1 MMLVIEMNS
10 YTKFAHLYDSLMHS
24 DVDYEKWA
32 DYIENLFDKYEKTPN
47 LVCDLACGTGN
58 ITLPLSRRGY
68 EMIGVDRSFDM
79 LSIAREKA
87 QDSGL
92 DAMFL
97 EQDLKNLD
105 LYGSCDAFLCMID
118 GFNYILNPE
127 SLYKIAKRIKTCFLE
142 PDGIFI
148 FDLSSAYKLGNYI
161 GNNTFVHDG
170 DDVFYVW
177 ENKYYK
183 NTKMCEMYLNFFV
196 KSKKGYQRFGERHLQ
211 HAYTEDEIRK
221 IFRCAGFSQ
230 VDSYSPL
237 TFDKPKPDDMRIVFV
252 AR

>member
-1 MMLVIEMNS
+1 MNS
-10 YTKFAHLYDSLMHS
+10 YTKFAHLYDSLMNS

-32 DYIENLFDKYEKTPN
+32 DYIENLFDKYEKHPN

-87 QDSGL
+87 QDMGL

-97 EQDLKNLD
+97 QQDLKNLD

-118 GFNYILNPE
+118 GFNYILNPNT
-127 SLYKIAKRIKTCFLE
+127 LYKIAKRIKTCFLE
-142 PDGIFI
+142 PDGIFV
-148 FDLSSAYKLGNYI
+148 FDLSSRYKLCNFI

-170 DDVFYVW
+170 DDIFYAW
-177 ENKYYK
+177 ENKYYE

-196 KSKKGYQRFGERHLQ
+196 KSGKGYQRFGERHLQ
-211 HAYTEDEIRK
+211 HAYTEDEIKK
-221 IFRCAGFSQ
+221 IFLSAGFSQ
-230 VDSYSPL
+230 VDSFSPL
-237 TFDKPKPDDMRIVFV
+237 TFDKPKADDMRIVYV
-252 AR
+252 AK

>member
-1 MMLVIEMNS
+1 
-10 YTKFAHLYDSLMHS
+10 
-24 DVDYEKWA
+24 
-32 DYIENLFDKYEKTPN
+32 
-47 LVCDLACGTGN
+47 
-58 ITLPLSRRGY
+58 
-68 EMIGVDRSFDM
+68 MIGVDRSFDM

-87 QDSGL
+87 QDFGL

-97 EQDLKNLD
+97 QQDLKNLD

-118 GFNYILNPE
+118 GFNYILNPN

-148 FDLSSAYKLGNYI
+148 FDLSSQYKLGNFI

-170 DDVFYVW
+170 DDIFYAW
-177 ENKYYK
+177 ENKYYEK
-183 NTKMCEMYLNFFV
+183 TKMCEMYLNFFV
-196 KSKKGYQRFGERHLQ
+196 KSGKGYQRFGERHLQ
-211 HAYTEDEIRK
+211 HAYSEDEIKK
-221 IFRCAGFSQ
+221 IFLSAGFSQ

-237 TFDKPKPDDMRIVFV
+237 TFDAPKPDDMRIVYV

>member
-1 MMLVIEMNS
+1 MNS
-10 YTKFAHLYDSLMHS
+10 YTKFAHLYDALMNS

-32 DYIENLFDKYEKTPN
+32 DYIENLFDKYGKNPN

-58 ITLPLSRRGY
+58 ITLPLAKRGY
-68 EMIGVDRSFDM
+68 DMIGVDRSFDM

-87 QDSGL
+87 QDMGL
-92 DAMFL
+92 ETMFL
-97 EQDLKNLD
+97 EQDLKKLD

-118 GFNYILNPE
+118 GFNYILNPQ

-161 GNNTFVHDG
+161 GNTTFVHDG

-177 ENKYYK
+177 ENKYYE

-196 KSKKGYQRFGERHLQ
+196 KSGKAYKRFGERHLQ
-211 HAYTEDEIRK
+211 HAYTEEEIK
-221 IFRCAGFSQ
+221 
-230 VDSYSPL
+230 
-237 TFDKPKPDDMRIVFV
+237 
-252 AR
+252 

>member
-1 MMLVIEMNS
+1 MNS
-10 YTKFAHLYDSLMHS
+10 YTKFARLYDSLMNA

-32 DYIENLFDKYEKTPN
+32 DYIENLFDKYEKNPN

-58 ITLPLSRRGY
+58 MTLPLSKRGY
-68 EMIGVDRSFDM
+68 DMIGVDRSFDM

-87 QDSGL
+87 QELGL

-118 GFNYILNPE
+118 GFNYILNPH

-148 FDLSSAYKLGNYI
+148 FDLSSTYKLGNYI

-170 DDVFYVW
+170 EDVFYAW
-177 ENKYYK
+177 ENKFYE

-196 KSKKGYQRFGERHLQ
+196 KSSKSWKRFGERHLQ
-211 HAYTEDEIRK
+211 HAYSEDEIRR
-221 IFRCAGFSQ
+221 IFLSAGFSQ
-230 VDSYSPL
+230 VDAYSPL
-237 TFDKPKPDDMRIVFV
+237 TFDAPKEDDMRIVFV

>member
-1 MMLVIEMNS
+1 MNS
-10 YTKFAHLYDSLMHS
+10 YTKFARLYDSLMNS
-24 DVDYEKWA
+24 DVNYEQWA
-32 DYIENLFDKYEKTPN
+32 DYIENLFDKYGKAPN

-58 ITLPLSRRGY
+58 ITLPLSQRGY

-87 QDSGL
+87 QDLSL

-97 EQDLKNLD
+97 EQDLKKLD

-118 GFNYILNPE
+118 GFNYILNPN

-148 FDLSSAYKLGNYI
+148 FDLSSRYKLEKYI

-170 DDVFYVW
+170 DDIFYVW
-177 ENKYYK
+177 ENKFYD
-183 NTKMCEMYLNFFV
+183 NTKLCEMYLNFFV

-211 HAYTEDEIRK
+211 RAYTEEEIRK
-221 IFRCAGFSQ
+221 IFLSAGFSQ
-230 VDSYSPL
+230 VDAYSPL
-237 TFDKPKPDDMRIVFV
+237 TFDAPKPEDMRIVYV